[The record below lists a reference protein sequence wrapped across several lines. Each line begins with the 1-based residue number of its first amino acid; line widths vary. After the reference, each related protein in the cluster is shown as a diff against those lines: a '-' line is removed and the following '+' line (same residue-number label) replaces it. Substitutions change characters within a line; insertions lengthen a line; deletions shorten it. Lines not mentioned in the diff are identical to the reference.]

1 MKLKMCYLLL
11 SLLSLIFLKKKE
23 QNKWYSFKITKVTS
37 VRSELYHLNQR
48 RREWQ
53 STLNILAWKIP
64 RTEEPGRLQ
73 SMGSQR
79 VGHN

>member
-37 VRSELYHLNQR
+37 VRLELYHLNQR